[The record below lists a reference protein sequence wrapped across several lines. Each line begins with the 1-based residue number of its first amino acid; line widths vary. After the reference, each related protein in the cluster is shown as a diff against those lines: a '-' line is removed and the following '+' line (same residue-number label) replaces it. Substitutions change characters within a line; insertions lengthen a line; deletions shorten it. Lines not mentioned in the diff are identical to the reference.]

1 MNTLSIKIIKK
12 CGFKIRI
19 RFAYIPYSNLGLKFV
34 HYFHL
39 VKIGNV
45 YNK

>member
-1 MNTLSIKIIKK
+1 MKFELSNF
-12 CGFKIRI
+12 GFKIQI
-19 RFAYIPYSNLGLKFV
+19 WLAYIRYSNLGLKFV

-39 VKIGNV
+39 VKIGSA